1 MSRKPA
7 KTQRSRTTKPK
18 RNNAPTVAPLASLAL
33 AELQGQVSALT
44 RELAEAREQQTAT
57 SEVLR
62 VISSS
67 LGELGP
73 VFEAILSNATQIC
86 GAEFGVLHMAEG
98 DAFRTVALHNAPLEY
113 AESKRR
119 DPTVRYLPKDSALA
133 RVRATLAPVQI
144 ADVLAEAAYT
154 DASVNENTSRLVFT
168 GLTGVRSLVAVPMV
182 KDGVLLGAIV
192 IYRTEVRPFTD
203 KQIALVTNFA
213 NQAVI
218 AVESTRLLSELRES
232 L

>member
-7 KTQRSRTTKPK
+7 KTQRRRTTKPK
-18 RNNAPTVAPLASLAL
+18 RNNAPTVAPLGSLAL

-154 DASVNENTSRLVFT
+154 EPALTKTPPGWSLPGLPESGAWWRCRWSRTEFSSAPSSFTERKCGHSPTSRS
-168 GLTGVRSLVAVPMV
+168 RW
-182 KDGVLLGAIV
+182 
-192 IYRTEVRPFTD
+192 
-203 KQIALVTNFA
+203 
-213 NQAVI
+213 
-218 AVESTRLLSELRES
+218 
-232 L
+232 